1 MLNSFVFFCL
11 FFFFIRYSY
20 NVLHFIG
27 NDYNSARENIKCNVF
42 VFAKSH
48 IDRYFKNGASK
59 SIVHVIKHANF
70 QLYTVNPDGVI

>member
-1 MLNSFVFFCL
+1 MF
-11 FFFFIRYSY
+11 
-20 NVLHFIG
+20 
-27 NDYNSARENIKCNVF
+27 YNSARENIKCNVF
-42 VFAKSH
+42 AFAKSH